1 MRATSS
7 GGFGS
12 ARGIL
17 ERCCRPWPFW
27 PRGTS
32 NTTET
37 EARAALGSPYI
48 GSHQLL
54 HYSRWPMA
62 NRMDEVPI
70 VVLRSP
76 VDVENVSVIRW
87 HCRRTGAPNSF
98 SKRFLQ
104 IILETVFI
112 NNIAVLRIFQII
124 FLVFNFVAFI
134 LVERYLLNA
143 IISILNY
150 IISYHL
156 YIIFSIN
163 RIILSPLYGDNY
175 ENLIILIIQKKI
187 IIDNIILSLC
197 KWTSFAKVILCMVKR
212 FIYI

>member
-1 MRATSS
+1 MPKANDGNQPRTPTQADVKMSLEMAKSLFPRRAPLAGSTYIRASLCPWRSCRLRMRATSS

-62 NRMDEVPI
+62 NCMVPI
-70 VVLRSP
+70 VVLRRRNP
-76 VDVENVSVIRW
+76 PLDVENVSVIRW
-87 HCRRTGAPNSF
+87 QCRRTGVPNCF
-98 SKRFLQ
+98 SKWFLQ
-104 IILETVFI
+104 ILQNTLE
-112 NNIAVLRIFQII
+112 L
-124 FLVFNFVAFI
+124 
-134 LVERYLLNA
+134 
-143 IISILNY
+143 
-150 IISYHL
+150 
-156 YIIFSIN
+156 
-163 RIILSPLYGDNY
+163 
-175 ENLIILIIQKKI
+175 
-187 IIDNIILSLC
+187 
-197 KWTSFAKVILCMVKR
+197 
-212 FIYI
+212 

>member
-70 VVLRSP
+70 VVLRRRNTRSTLKMFQLFDDI
-76 VDVENVSVIRW
+76 VDVQV
-87 HCRRTGAPNSF
+87 CRTASQNDSYKITRKT
-98 SKRFLQ
+98 
-104 IILETVFI
+104 IFI
-112 NNIAVLRIFQII
+112 NNIADLGRLQGARRGICPPW
-124 FLVFNFVAFI
+124 N
-134 LVERYLLNA
+134 
-143 IISILNY
+143 S
-150 IISYHL
+150 
-156 YIIFSIN
+156 
-163 RIILSPLYGDNY
+163 
-175 ENLIILIIQKKI
+175 
-187 IIDNIILSLC
+187 
-197 KWTSFAKVILCMVKR
+197 
-212 FIYI
+212 